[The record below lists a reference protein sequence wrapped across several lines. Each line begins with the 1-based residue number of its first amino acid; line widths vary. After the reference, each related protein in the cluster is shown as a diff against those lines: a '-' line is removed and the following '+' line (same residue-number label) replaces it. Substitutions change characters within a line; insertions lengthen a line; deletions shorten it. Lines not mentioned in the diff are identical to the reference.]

1 MNIDINRHIIPESA
15 SLLEAMQ
22 SINALCGTAMTLFVC
37 DAERR
42 VSGSVTD
49 GDIRRSL
56 IAGAGLESPV
66 ETAMHR
72 DFLCIS
78 PDDDPLDAFD
88 NARRLGIRLMPML
101 DSERRLQS
109 IIDLKTTKCMLPLD
123 AVMMA
128 GGRGER
134 LRPLTLKT
142 PKPLLKIGGKA
153 IIDYNVDELEAN
165 GIERIFITVNYL
177 KEPLQEH
184 FSVPRRAATV
194 CVEEPRRL
202 GTMGSLALVDGLRHD
217 DILVMNSDILTDL
230 DFEAMFRHHKASE
243 ADLTMATIAHNI
255 AVPFAILK
263 TEGDRVVGL
272 QEKPSFNYSANA
284 GVYIL
289 KRSLLSRITPG
300 EYLDAPDFIESII
313 SDRLKVCH
321 FPINGT
327 WIDIGSPADFR
338 HADELM
344 NRPRR

>member
-1 MNIDINRHIIPESA
+1 
-15 SLLEAMQ
+15 MQ

-72 DFLCIS
+72 DLLCIS
-78 PDDDPLDAFD
+78 PDYDPLDAFD

-153 IIDYNVDELEAN
+153 IID
-165 GIERIFITVNYL
+165 
-177 KEPLQEH
+177 
-184 FSVPRRAATV
+184 
-194 CVEEPRRL
+194 
-202 GTMGSLALVDGLRHD
+202 
-217 DILVMNSDILTDL
+217 
-230 DFEAMFRHHKASE
+230 
-243 ADLTMATIAHNI
+243 
-255 AVPFAILK
+255 
-263 TEGDRVVGL
+263 
-272 QEKPSFNYSANA
+272 
-284 GVYIL
+284 
-289 KRSLLSRITPG
+289 
-300 EYLDAPDFIESII
+300 
-313 SDRLKVCH
+313 
-321 FPINGT
+321 
-327 WIDIGSPADFR
+327 
-338 HADELM
+338 
-344 NRPRR
+344 

>member
-109 IIDLKTTKCMLPLD
+109 IMT
-123 AVMMA
+123 
-128 GGRGER
+128 
-134 LRPLTLKT
+134 
-142 PKPLLKIGGKA
+142 
-153 IIDYNVDELEAN
+153 
-165 GIERIFITVNYL
+165 
-177 KEPLQEH
+177 
-184 FSVPRRAATV
+184 
-194 CVEEPRRL
+194 
-202 GTMGSLALVDGLRHD
+202 
-217 DILVMNSDILTDL
+217 
-230 DFEAMFRHHKASE
+230 
-243 ADLTMATIAHNI
+243 
-255 AVPFAILK
+255 
-263 TEGDRVVGL
+263 
-272 QEKPSFNYSANA
+272 
-284 GVYIL
+284 
-289 KRSLLSRITPG
+289 
-300 EYLDAPDFIESII
+300 
-313 SDRLKVCH
+313 
-321 FPINGT
+321 
-327 WIDIGSPADFR
+327 
-338 HADELM
+338 
-344 NRPRR
+344 

>member
-1 MNIDINRHIIPESA
+1 
-15 SLLEAMQ
+15 
-22 SINALCGTAMTLFVC
+22 
-37 DAERR
+37 
-42 VSGSVTD
+42 
-49 GDIRRSL
+49 
-56 IAGAGLESPV
+56 
-66 ETAMHR
+66 
-72 DFLCIS
+72 
-78 PDDDPLDAFD
+78 
-88 NARRLGIRLMPML
+88 
-101 DSERRLQS
+101 
-109 IIDLKTTKCMLPLD
+109 
-123 AVMMA
+123 
-128 GGRGER
+128 
-134 LRPLTLKT
+134 
-142 PKPLLKIGGKA
+142 
-153 IIDYNVDELEAN
+153 
-165 GIERIFITVNYL
+165 
-177 KEPLQEH
+177 
-184 FSVPRRAATV
+184 
-194 CVEEPRRL
+194 
-202 GTMGSLALVDGLRHD
+202 MGSLALVDGLRHD

-263 TEGDRVVGL
+263 TEGGRVVGL

-344 NRPRR
+344 NRPGR

>member
-177 KEPLQEH
+177 KEQLQEH

-194 CVEEPRRL
+194 L
-202 GTMGSLALVDGLRHD
+202 SLIH
-217 DILVMNSDILTDL
+217 I
-230 DFEAMFRHHKASE
+230 
-243 ADLTMATIAHNI
+243 
-255 AVPFAILK
+255 
-263 TEGDRVVGL
+263 
-272 QEKPSFNYSANA
+272 
-284 GVYIL
+284 
-289 KRSLLSRITPG
+289 
-300 EYLDAPDFIESII
+300 
-313 SDRLKVCH
+313 
-321 FPINGT
+321 
-327 WIDIGSPADFR
+327 
-338 HADELM
+338 
-344 NRPRR
+344 